1 MKKIKNL
8 GRILILLILMV
19 MPIQAYANAIPIII
33 PMPIRV
39 GQCDLETSQGR
50 IEQYRGLSKI
60 TDKLLNLEITK
71 EDYKQLYPHFKDKRD
86 WIAKTIEYPIL
97 NNMKAN
103 DFILVHD
110 ANVNQVYEIP
120 QEEIKAFIKEKYKG
134 VDLEKDYDA
143 IVFMT
148 GSQTVEKKLTKV
160 PMQYGDTKFTIDLT
174 DEQLVQ
180 VKEILQTNSNK
191 TEFMGL
197 VKISITLDN
206 LEIKTNTQTM
216 KLIMQKL
223 DTPIAQSVL
232 KETKEMYTDSVDS
245 RIFGGIVVI
254 MWIFVIL
261 MMLSFMQVINSD
273 IVEKYAKFLIV
284 LPVIIAIGYLYF
296 CIFIRKQ
303 I

>member
-1 MKKIKNL
+1 MSRMKNL
-8 GRILILLILMV
+8 GRILILLLLMV
-19 MPIQAYANAIPIII
+19 MPMQAYANAIPIII

-86 WIAKTIEYPIL
+86 WTAKTIEYPIL
-97 NNMKAN
+97 KNMKAN

-134 VDLEKDYDA
+134 VELEKDYDA

-148 GSQTVEKKLTKV
+148 GRQTVEKKLTKV
-160 PMQYGDTKFTIDLT
+160 PMQYGDTKFTMDLT
-174 DEQLVQ
+174 DEQIAQ
-180 VKEILQTNSNK
+180 IKEILQTNSNK
-191 TEFMGL
+191 TELMGL

-206 LEIKTNTQTM
+206 MEIKTDAQTV

-223 DTPIAQSVL
+223 DTPMTKGVINEVKTMYANAIGGKCVSIAIAAVG
-232 KETKEMYTDSVDS
+232 
-245 RIFGGIVVI
+245 IFFVIVMISLFFGIDNGLVERCFWVI
-254 MWIFVIL
+254 SGIFVI
-261 MMLSFMQVINSD
+261 ML
-273 IVEKYAKFLIV
+273 LILAYV
-284 LPVIIAIGYLYF
+284 G
-296 CIFIRKQ
+296 IFIDPKL
-303 I
+303 

>member
-1 MKKIKNL
+1 MKKFKNL

-86 WIAKTIEYPIL
+86 WTAKTIEYPIL

-148 GSQTVEKKLTKV
+148 GSQTVEKKLTSI
-160 PMQYGDTKFTIDLT
+160 PMQYGDTKFTMDLT
-174 DEQLVQ
+174 DEQLAQ
-180 VKEILQTNSNK
+180 VKEILQPNANK
-191 TEFMGL
+191 TEFLGL
-197 VKISITLDN
+197 VKISTTLDN
-206 LEIKTNTQTM
+206 LEIKTDAQTM

-261 MMLSFMQVINSD
+261 MILTVMQVINSD
-273 IVEKYAKFLIV
+273 IVDKYAKLLIV
-284 LPVIIAIGYLYF
+284 LPVIIAIVYLYF

>member
-8 GRILILLILMV
+8 GRILILLILMGIP
-19 MPIQAYANAIPIII
+19 MQAYANAIPIII

-86 WIAKTIEYPIL
+86 WTAKTIEYPIL
-97 NNMKAN
+97 KNMKAN

-148 GSQTVEKKLTKV
+148 GSQTIEKKLNKV

-174 DEQLVQ
+174 DEQLLQ
-180 VKEILQTNSNK
+180 VKEILQLNDNK
-191 TEFMGL
+191 KELLGL
-197 VKISITLDN
+197 VNISVKLDN
-206 LEIKTNTQTM
+206 TEIKTNAQTI
-216 KLIMQKL
+216 KLIMNKL
-223 DTPIAQSVL
+223 NTSISKSVL
-232 KETKEMYTDSVDS
+232 QETRKMYGDPVD
-245 RIFGGIVVI
+245 ILFLKLIII
-254 MWIFVIL
+254 MAISI
-261 MMLSFMQVINSD
+261 
-273 IVEKYAKFLIV
+273 
-284 LPVIIAIGYLYF
+284 IIAIPLEEIGKIDIIDKVLIGCLVFICFMVLFYIYLN
-296 CIFIRKQ
+296 IAILPKV
-303 I
+303 

>member
-8 GRILILLILMV
+8 GRILILIILMGIP
-19 MPIQAYANAIPIII
+19 MQAYANAIPIII

-60 TDKLLNLEITK
+60 TDNLLNLEITK

-86 WIAKTIEYPIL
+86 WTAKTIEYPIL
-97 NNMKAN
+97 KNMKAN

-120 QEEIKAFIKEKYKG
+120 QEEIQAFIKEKYKG

-160 PMQYGDTKFTIDLT
+160 PMQYGDTKFTMDLT
-174 DEQLVQ
+174 DEQLAQ
-180 VKEILQTNSNK
+180 VKEILQPNSNK

-206 LEIKTNTQTM
+206 NKIKTNAQTV

-223 DTPIAQSVL
+223 DTPMAKSAL
-232 KETKEMYTDSVDS
+232 KESKSMYENMLYWKYLMIILTVSFCFFIIASLSNLGVLGGDVD
-245 RIFGGIVVI
+245 I
-254 MWIFVIL
+254 
-261 MMLSFMQVINSD
+261 
-273 IVEKYAKFLIV
+273 KYAIIS
-284 LPVIIAIGYLYF
+284 VIIIIIMILSLLYYG
-296 CIFIRKQ
+296 IFIGPKL
-303 I
+303 

>member
-8 GRILILLILMV
+8 GRILILLILMGIP
-19 MPIQAYANAIPIII
+19 MQAYANAIPIII

-60 TDKLLNLEITK
+60 ADNLLNLEITK
-71 EDYKQLYPHFKDKRD
+71 EDYKELYPHFKDKRD
-86 WIAKTIEYPIL
+86 WTAKTIEYPIL
-97 NNMKAN
+97 KNMKAN

-120 QEEIKAFIKEKYKG
+120 QEEMQAFIKEKYKG

-160 PMQYGDTKFTIDLT
+160 PMQYGDTKFTMDLT
-174 DEQLVQ
+174 DEQIAQ
-180 VKEILQTNSNK
+180 IKEILQTNSNK
-191 TEFMGL
+191 TELMRL

-206 LEIKTNTQTM
+206 NKIKTNAQTV
-216 KLIMQKL
+216 KLIM
-223 DTPIAQSVL
+223 
-232 KETKEMYTDSVDS
+232 
-245 RIFGGIVVI
+245 
-254 MWIFVIL
+254 
-261 MMLSFMQVINSD
+261 
-273 IVEKYAKFLIV
+273 
-284 LPVIIAIGYLYF
+284 
-296 CIFIRKQ
+296 
-303 I
+303 

>member
-1 MKKIKNL
+1 MSKMKNL
-8 GRILILLILMV
+8 GRILVLLILMV
-19 MPIQAYANAIPIII
+19 IPMQAYANAIPIMI

-86 WIAKTIEYPIL
+86 WTAKTIEYPIL
-97 NNMKAN
+97 KNMKAN

-120 QEEIKAFIKEKYKG
+120 QEEIQAFIKEKYKD

-160 PMQYGDTKFTIDLT
+160 PMQYGNTKFTMDLT
-174 DEQLVQ
+174 DEQITQ
-180 VKEILQTNSNK
+180 VKELLQLNENK
-191 TEFMGL
+191 TELLGL
-197 VKISITLDN
+197 VKITITLDN
-206 LEIKTNTQTM
+206 NKIKTDAQTM

-223 DTPIAQSVL
+223 DTPIAKSVL
-232 KETKEMYTDSVDS
+232 KESKTIYDDTIFFKGMVTLLITAFCLLISVMLSDILGKDLTTKCAT
-245 RIFGGIVVI
+245 IALIIVI
-254 MWIFVIL
+254 IILLLTTYCGIFVRPKL
-261 MMLSFMQVINSD
+261 
-273 IVEKYAKFLIV
+273 
-284 LPVIIAIGYLYF
+284 
-296 CIFIRKQ
+296 
-303 I
+303 

>member
-1 MKKIKNL
+1 MKKIKKL
-8 GRILILLILMV
+8 GRILILLILMGIP
-19 MPIQAYANAIPIII
+19 MQAYANAIPIII

-86 WIAKTIEYPIL
+86 WTAKTIEYPIL

-148 GSQTVEKKLTKV
+148 GSQTVEKKLNKV

-174 DEQLVQ
+174 DEQLAQ

-191 TEFMGL
+191 TEFLGL

-206 LEIKTNTQTM
+206 LEIKTNAQTM

-261 MMLSFMQVINSD
+261 MILSVMQVINSD
-273 IVEKYAKFLIV
+273 IVEKYAQFLIV
-284 LPVIIAIGYLYF
+284 LPIIMAIVYLYF

>member
-1 MKKIKNL
+1 
-8 GRILILLILMV
+8 
-19 MPIQAYANAIPIII
+19 
-33 PMPIRV
+33 
-39 GQCDLETSQGR
+39 
-50 IEQYRGLSKI
+50 
-60 TDKLLNLEITK
+60 
-71 EDYKQLYPHFKDKRD
+71 
-86 WIAKTIEYPIL
+86 
-97 NNMKAN
+97 MKAN

-110 ANVNQVYEIP
+110 ANINQVYEIP

-148 GSQTVEKKLTKV
+148 GSQTVENKLTKV

-174 DEQLVQ
+174 DEQLAQ

-191 TEFMGL
+191 TEFLGL
-197 VKISITLDN
+197 VKISIALDN
-206 LEIKTNTQTM
+206 LEIKTDAQTM

-261 MMLSFMQVINSD
+261 IILTVMQVINSD
-273 IVEKYAKFLIV
+273 IVDKYAKLLIV
-284 LPVIIAIGYLYF
+284 LPVIMAIVYLYF